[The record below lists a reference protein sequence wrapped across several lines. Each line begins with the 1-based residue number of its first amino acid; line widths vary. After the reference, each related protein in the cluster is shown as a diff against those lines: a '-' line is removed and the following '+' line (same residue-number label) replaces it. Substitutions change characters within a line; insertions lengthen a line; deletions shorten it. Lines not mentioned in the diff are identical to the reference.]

1 MKPLPFIISGVYI
14 LLFVLAGFIFGAMP
28 VVKTLVVMFIL
39 ATIIYIWIL
48 VEEKPWKFA
57 LVGENLVAYALIAYG
72 VTFFL
77 IPIIVLNI
85 LADLRD
91 EGRITWRWL

>member
-1 MKPLPFIISGVYI
+1 MKPLPFIIFGVYI
-14 LLFVLAGFIFGAMP
+14 LLYVLAGFIFGAMP
-28 VVKTLVVMFIL
+28 VVKALVVMFIL

-57 LVGENLVAYALIAYG
+57 CVGENLVAYAIMAYG
-72 VTFFL
+72 ITFFF

-85 LADLRD
+85 LTDLKD
-91 EGRITWRWL
+91 DGKITWRWL

>member
-28 VVKTLVVMFIL
+28 VVKALAVMFIL

-57 LVGENLVAYALIAYG
+57 GVGENLVGYALIAYG
-72 VTFFL
+72 VTFFV

-91 EGRITWRWL
+91 EGKITWRWV

>member
-1 MKPLPFIISGVYI
+1 MKPLPFIIFGVYI

-28 VVKTLVVMFIL
+28 VVNALVVMFIL

-57 LVGENLVAYALIAYG
+57 FVGENLAAYAIMAYG
-72 VTFFL
+72 MVFFL

-85 LADLRD
+85 ITDLKD
-91 EGRITWRWL
+91 EGKITWKWL

>member
-1 MKPLPFIISGVYI
+1 MKPLPFIIFGVYI
-14 LLFVLAGFIFGAMP
+14 LLYVLAGFIFGAMP
-28 VVKTLVVMFIL
+28 VVNALVVMFIL

-57 LVGENLVAYALIAYG
+57 FVGENLAAYAIMAYG

-77 IPIIVLNI
+77 IPIVVLNI
-85 LADLRD
+85 LADLKD
-91 EGRITWRWL
+91 EGKITWRWL

>member
-28 VVKTLVVMFIL
+28 VVNALVVMFIL

-57 LVGENLVAYALIAYG
+57 GVGENLVAYALIAYG

-77 IPIIVLNI
+77 IPIIVMNI

-91 EGRITWRWL
+91 EGKITWRWL

>member
-14 LLFVLAGFIFGAMP
+14 LLYVLAGFIFGAMP
-28 VVKTLVVMFIL
+28 VVKALVVMFIL

-57 LVGENLVAYALIAYG
+57 CAGENLVAYAFIAYG
-72 VTFFL
+72 MTFFL
-77 IPIIVLNI
+77 VPIIVLNI
-85 LADLRD
+85 LTDLKD
-91 EGRITWRWL
+91 EGKITWRWL